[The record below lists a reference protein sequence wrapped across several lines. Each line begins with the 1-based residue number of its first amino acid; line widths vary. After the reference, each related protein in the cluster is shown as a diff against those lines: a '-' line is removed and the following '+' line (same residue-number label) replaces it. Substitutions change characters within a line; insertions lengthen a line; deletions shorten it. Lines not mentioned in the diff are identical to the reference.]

1 VPFENIEHI
10 VRQSL
15 FLFILLLEIYGSFI
29 IVFACNRY
37 FILYLR
43 TTRDGTD
50 ARLNLARYLAFG
62 LEFLLA
68 AEIIRTI
75 VVRDWTEIQI
85 LAAVLA
91 IRAALAL
98 LIIWEIKHSS

>member
-1 VPFENIEHI
+1 MPFETVEHV

-15 FLFILLLEIYGSFI
+15 FLFILLLEVYGSFV
-29 IVFACNRY
+29 IVFASNRY
-37 FILYLR
+37 FIIYLR
-43 TTRDGTD
+43 TTRDGTET
-50 ARLNLARYLAFG
+50 RLNLAGHLAFG

-75 VVRDWTEIQI
+75 VVREWMELQI

-98 LIIWEIKHSS
+98 LIIWELKHSK